1 MSRKIITGALIAVV
15 IGVVVALF
23 VSPFIAAQALVRAA
37 GVDAVWSTDAFAHE
51 TNAVSIVPMVVG
63 ALRGLGTLTG

>member
-37 GVDAVWSTDAFAHE
+37 RTGDAAGLERQVDFPAFRTSLKSCLLYTSDAADE
-51 TNAVSIVPMVVG
+51 
-63 ALRGLGTLTG
+63 

>member
-23 VSPFIAAQALVRAA
+23 VSPFVAAQALVRAFQLA
-37 GVDAVWSTDAFAHE
+37 
-51 TNAVSIVPMVVG
+51 
-63 ALRGLGTLTG
+63 